1 MMREDMPNL
10 WLRMAGEGQAKREGV
25 YPAAYT
31 DA

>member
-1 MMREDMPNL
+1 MPNL
-10 WLRMAGEGQAKREGV
+10 RLRMAGEGQAEREGV